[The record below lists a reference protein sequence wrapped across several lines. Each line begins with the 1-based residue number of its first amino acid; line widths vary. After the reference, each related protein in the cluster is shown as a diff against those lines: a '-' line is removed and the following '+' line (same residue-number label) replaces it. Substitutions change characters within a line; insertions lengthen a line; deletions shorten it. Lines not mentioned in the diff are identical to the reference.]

1 LTNHQSNFHKG
12 EKIMSKKLFLTVVA
26 LLLLPTATAFAQ
38 EGAPAG
44 KSFVQSASDERLF
57 TVTVYSA
64 KPEKW
69 SEALQ
74 FIKNEAVPANIKGGR
89 KHMEVWTSVYGQSYE
104 SWFILPLEN
113 FAALDKPDE
122 TLLKGLG
129 SREAVAAFWNK
140 ARSLNTSV
148 RQFVIRVRPDLSY
161 IKPDAGI
168 PKAATVT
175 MVEVEYGR
183 EEEVWSLVKSEWL
196 PAHKKSDRYGQLRAP
211 IVRGGG
217 AGYLSIVPME
227 SFAEMDKPD
236 VMRQVMGEEGLRKA
250 LAKFMGKIKL
260 GERRV
265 LLLRPDLS
273 ILPATTTATK

>member
-1 LTNHQSNFHKG
+1 
-12 EKIMSKKLFLTVVA
+12 MSKKLFLIAIA
-26 LLLLPTATAFAQ
+26 LLLLPAAAAFAQ

-44 KSFVQSASDERLF
+44 KSFVQSASEERLF

-64 KPEKW
+64 KPEMW
-69 SEALQ
+69 SEALR
-74 FIKNEAVPANIKGGR
+74 FIKEEAVPANLKGGR

-161 IKPDAGI
+161 IKPNAPA
-168 PKAATVT
+168 PKLAV
-175 MVEVEYGR
+175 VI
-183 EEEVWSLVKSEWL
+183 KSEIVPQRTQEYESYVKNDEL
-196 PAHKKSDRYGQLRAP
+196 PVVRKSGRIGELRAN
-211 IVRGGG
+211 IGFGGTG
-217 AGYLSIVPME
+217 VLRFDPQE
-227 SFAEMDKPD
+227 SFANLDKGNAL
-236 VMRQVMGEEGLRKA
+236 RQVLDVEAIRKLQA
-250 LAKFMGKIKL
+250 KLQGVVTRTELA
-260 GERRV
+260 V
-265 LLLRPDLS
+265 LLFRPDLS
-273 ILPATTTATK
+273 ILPAPNTAAK

>member
-1 LTNHQSNFHKG
+1 
-12 EKIMSKKLFLTVVA
+12 MSRKLMQMVTMM
-26 LLLLPTATAFAQ
+26 LLLLPVTAFAQ
-38 EGAPAG
+38 NGASG
-44 KSFVQSASDERLF
+44 KSFVQAASEERLF

-64 KPEKW
+64 KPEMW
-69 SEALQ
+69 SDALR
-74 FIKNEAVPANIKGGR
+74 FTKDEVVPANVKGGR

-122 TLLKGLG
+122 VLLKGLG

-140 ARSLNTSV
+140 ARSYNTSV
-148 RQFVIRVRPDLSY
+148 RQFVMRVRPDLSY
-161 IKPDAGI
+161 IKPNAGT

-183 EEEVWSLVKSEWL
+183 EEEVWGLIKSEWL

-217 AGYLSIVPME
+217 SGYLSIVPME
-227 SFAEMDKPD
+227 TFAELDKPD
-236 VMRQVMGEEGLRKA
+236 AMKQVLSEEGLRKS
-250 LAKFMGKIKL
+250 LAKFQGKLKL

-265 LLLRPDLS
+265 LLFRADLS
-273 ILPATTTATK
+273 ILPK

>member
-1 LTNHQSNFHKG
+1 
-12 EKIMSKKLFLTVVA
+12 MSKKLFLTVVA

-140 ARSLNTSV
+140 ARSYNTSV

-161 IKPDAGI
+161 IKPNAPTPKLAVVSKLEIATSRTPEYESFVKNDALPVVKKSGRMGELRTNI
-168 PKAATVT
+168 VFG
-175 MVEVEYGR
+175 EYGAS
-183 EEEVWSLVKSEWL
+183 VMSF
-196 PAHKKSDRYGQLRAP
+196 AP
-211 IVRGGG
+211 Q
-217 AGYLSIVPME
+217 E
-227 SFAEMDKPD
+227 SFANLDKGNAL
-236 VMRQVMGEEGLRKA
+236 RQVLDAEGVRKLTAKLQGVLARGELT
-250 LAKFMGKIKL
+250 
-260 GERRV
+260 V
-265 LLLRPDLS
+265 LLFRPDLS